1 MKPICVKCERFY
13 RPKKNGTPFVE
24 MMPKGGPQVAP
35 PGTSDRDMWQPY
47 KLWMGDLWS
56 CQGCGHELI
65 VGTGSNPLSEHFK
78 PDFEAQVKAWDAK
91 LIVNDC

>member
-24 MMPKGGPQVAP
+24 MMPKSGFKRPES
-35 PGTSDRDMWQPY
+35 GTTDRDAWEPY
-47 KLWMGDLWS
+47 KLWHGDLWA

-65 VGTGSNPLSEHFK
+65 VGTGSAPISEHFR
-78 PDFEAQVKAWDAK
+78 PDFTDQIMAWGAK